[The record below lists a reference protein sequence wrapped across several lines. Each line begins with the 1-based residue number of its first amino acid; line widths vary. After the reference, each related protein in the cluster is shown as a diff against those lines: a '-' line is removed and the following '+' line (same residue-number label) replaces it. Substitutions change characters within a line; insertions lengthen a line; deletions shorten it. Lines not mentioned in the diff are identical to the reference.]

1 MKKIRQCF
9 GIVLWLIIVSLGCN
23 PVQSV
28 DRNNFKTCEQSS
40 FCRRSRRVKPGQ
52 SPYQLHLNTLS
63 VGSSSISAELVNY
76 NNLAKFKFE
85 LSAIKEETFRMKIS
99 ELSPIRPRYEVESA
113 LVGEPELDTLKIIE
127 QTADH
132 VTVQAGANE
141 AKVFAAPFRV
151 DLYSHGQLV
160 ISSNARGLLKFEH
173 YRKKPEQKAEEGAGA
188 AEEAVAAGEEDIE
201 ADPGAWEEN
210 FKSHHDTKP
219 YGPAAVAL
227 DFSFVGAHH
236 AYGIPEHADSFALKS
251 TKNTDPYRLYN
262 LDVFEYEL
270 WNPMALYGSVP
281 FLIAHGPARTVGV
294 LWLNAA
300 ETWVDILSSGDQ
312 TVVSSIVNFV
322 SGSDPT
328 PQVDAH
334 FISETGIIDVFFN
347 LGPRPLDVFRQYT
360 KLTGTAPLP
369 QYFAIAYHQSRWN
382 YNDQDDVRMVES
394 KFDEHDLPL
403 DVMWLDI
410 EHTDNKK
417 YFTWDHLRFSQPT
430 EMTQNLTAHGR
441 KLVVIVDPHIKRDGS
456 YFLHNDAESNGY
468 YVKNKEGRD
477 FEGWCWPGSSSYLD
491 FLNPAVQ
498 DYYAQRYSLDNFKGS
513 TEDTYI
519 WNDMNEPSVF
529 SGPEVTMHK
538 DCVHHGGWEHR
549 EIHNIYA
556 LLNTKVTFNGLFR
569 RSEGKLRP
577 FILTRGHFAGSQR
590 YAAVWTGDNAADW
603 AHLRITVPISPDEE
617 LITGWYQAAAFQP
630 FFRSHAH
637 IDTKRREP
645 WLFGEETL
653 GVIREAL
660 RKRYSLL
667 PLWYTL
673 FREHELTGAP
683 VMQPLWAQFP
693 TETDT
698 FAIDDEY
705 LLGDRLLVHP
715 VTEAEASSVTVYFPG
730 PGQIWYDMDSYEA
743 IHVSSKHSGGRTEQ
757 IPVNIRKVP
766 VFQRGGTIVPKKER
780 IRRAASLSLD
790 DPFTLLVA
798 LDVNGTASGTVYIDD
813 GRSYEYKQGKYLY
826 LDLKFEGKTLT
837 SRFIDKNSKFPTKA
851 WLERVVIIGWPSAVS
866 KARIESKGMGTNVLE
881 ASYNSAAHLLVP
893 NKDKSPGCSFETVQA
908 LANKSNE
915 GKILLVDEFSLNLLI
930 TNLHSYQ
937 VVLLS
942 GLMFLMNLNF
952 MLK

>member
-1 MKKIRQCF
+1 MKCLRLYF
-9 GIVLWLIIVSLGCN
+9 GIASCLIIIFLMYDEVE
-23 PVQSV
+23 SV

-40 FCRRSRRVKPGQ
+40 FCRRCRRVKPGE
-52 SPYQLHLNTLS
+52 SPYQLHFNTLS
-63 VGSSSISAELVNY
+63 VGASSISAELVNY
-76 NNLAKFKFE
+76 SNLAKFKFE
-85 LSAIKEETFRMKIS
+85 LFALKDETFRMKIT
-99 ELSPIRPRYEVESA
+99 EISPIRPRYEVENA
-113 LVGEPELDTLKIIE
+113 LVGEPELDILKILE

-132 VTVQAGANE
+132 LTIQAGPNE
-141 AKVFAAPFRV
+141 AKIYSVPFRV

-160 ISSNARGLLKFEH
+160 VSSNARGLLKFEH
-173 YRKKPEQKAEEGAGA
+173 YRQKPEPKQEDAAEEGAGA
-188 AEEAVAAGEEDIE
+188 EPASPPDEDIE
-201 ADPGAWEEN
+201 SDPGAWEEN

-270 WNPMALYGSVP
+270 WNPMALYGSIP
-281 FLIAHGPARTVGV
+281 FLIAHGPSRTVGV

-322 SGSDPT
+322 SGSEPT

-334 FISETGIIDVFFN
+334 FMSETGIIDVFFN
-347 LGPRPLDVFRQYT
+347 LGPQPKDVFRQYT

-369 QYFAIAYHQSRWN
+369 QYFALGYHQSRWN
-382 YNDQDDVRMVES
+382 YNDQDDVRMVEG
-394 KFDEHDLPL
+394 KFDEYDLPM

-410 EHTDNKK
+410 EYTDNKK
-417 YFTWDHLRFSQPT
+417 YFTWDHLRFPQPT
-430 EMTQNLTAHGR
+430 EMTQNLTSHGR
-441 KLVVIVDPHIKRDGS
+441 KLVVIIDPHIKRDGS

-468 YVKNKEGRD
+468 YVKNKEGKD

-491 FLNPAVQ
+491 FLNPVVR
-498 DYYAQRYSLDNFKGS
+498 DYYAKRYLLENFKGS

-556 LLNTKVTFNGLFR
+556 LINTMVTFDGLVR

-590 YAAVWTGDNAADW
+590 FAAVWTGDNMADW
-603 AHLRITVPISPDEE
+603 GHLRVTVPMCLSLSIAGLSFCGADVGGFFRNPDGE
-617 LITGWYQAAAFQP
+617 LMARWYQAAAFQP
-630 FFRSHAH
+630 FFRAHSH

-645 WLFGEETL
+645 WLFDEDML
-653 GVIREAL
+653 GVIRQAL
-660 RKRYSLL
+660 RKRYALL

-693 TETDT
+693 KEIGTY
-698 FAIDDEY
+698 AIDDEY

-715 VTEAEASSVTVYFPG
+715 VTESEAVNVEVYFPG
-730 PGQIWYDMDSYEA
+730 PGQVWYDVDSYKA
-743 IHVSSKHSGGRTEQ
+743 FHVSPQSQGGRTEI
-757 IPVNIRKVP
+757 IPVTIHKIP
-766 VFQRGGTIVPKKER
+766 VYQRGGTIVPKKER
-780 IRRAASLSLD
+780 IRRAASLTLD

-798 LDVNGTASGTVYIDD
+798 LDVNGTASGTLYIDD
-813 GRSYEYKQGKYLY
+813 GRTYEYKQGKYIY
-826 LDLKFEGKTLT
+826 LNIKFEGKTLT
-837 SRFIDKNSKFPTKA
+837 SKFIDKRGQFLTKA
-851 WLERVVIIGWPSAVS
+851 WLERVVVIGWPSAVS
-866 KARIESKGMGTNVLE
+866 KARVESKGIGINVLE
-881 ASYNSAAHLLVP
+881 TSYNSAARLLVVRKP
-893 NKDKSPGCSFETVQA
+893 AVSMAEEWT
-908 LANKSNE
+908 L
-915 GKILLVDEFSLNLLI
+915 
-930 TNLHSYQ
+930 T
-937 VVLLS
+937 
-942 GLMFLMNLNF
+942 LM
-952 MLK
+952 